1 MSEKLVINIER
12 LQLLFDGD
20 LSLLQQIFEI
30 VQTDFPLLCTKLGEA
45 IAAGNIDLINRHAHT
60 LKGSLAN
67 VGGDKA
73 SLIAAEIDASA
84 TQKDLQKCA
93 KVFSGLQQAI
103 DNFLVQLKAA
113 ADGELT

>member
-1 MSEKLVINIER
+1 MTDQLVINIER

-20 LSLLQQIFEI
+20 LSLLQQILGI
-30 VQTDFPLLCTKLGEA
+30 VQTDFPQLCTKLGQA
-45 IAAGNIDLINRHAHT
+45 IETENIELIHRHSHT

-73 SLIAAEIDASA
+73 SIIAAEIDAAA
-84 TQKDLQKCA
+84 TNDLKKCA
-93 KVFSGLQQAI
+93 KEFSGLRTAI
-103 DNFLVQLKAA
+103 DDFLIQLKLV

>member
-1 MSEKLVINIER
+1 MSNQLVINLER

-20 LSLLQQIFEI
+20 LSLLQQILEI
-30 VQTDFPLLCTKLGEA
+30 VQVDFPQLCTKLGIA
-45 IAAGNIDLINRHAHT
+45 IEKENIELIQRHAHT

-67 VGGDKA
+67 VGGDRA

-84 TQKDLQKCA
+84 AKSDLKKCA
-93 KVFSGLQQAI
+93 AAFSGLRSAI
-103 DNFLVQLKAA
+103 DDFLIQLTLA

>member
-1 MSEKLVINIER
+1 MAEKLVINIER
-12 LQLLFDGD
+12 LRLLFDGD

-30 VQTDFPLLCTKLGEA
+30 VQTDFPQLCAKLGQA
-45 IAAGNIDLINRHAHT
+45 IETENIELINRHAHT

-73 SLIAAEIDASA
+73 SSIAAEIDASA
-84 TQKDLQKCA
+84 AKKDLKECA

-103 DNFLVQLKAA
+103 DNFLIQLKLA

>member
-1 MSEKLVINIER
+1 MSEQLVINLER

-20 LSLLQQIFEI
+20 LSLLQQILGI
-30 VQTDFPLLCTKLGEA
+30 VQTDFPQLCTKLGKA
-45 IAAGNIDLINRHAHT
+45 IENENIELIHRHAHT

-67 VGGDKA
+67 VGGDIA

-84 TQKDLQKCA
+84 TKKDLNKCA
-93 KVFSGLQQAI
+93 KEFSGLRPAI
-103 DNFLVQLKAA
+103 DDFLIQLKLA